1 MVGNGVVAIWEL
13 GMKFYGR
20 EKEIDELRHQRDI
33 SRKFAR
39 FTVVTGRR
47 RIGKTQLI
55 RQAFDDG
62 VSPYVHL
69 VITKKQRRS
78 NV

>member
-39 FTVVTGRR
+39 FTV
-47 RIGKTQLI
+47 L
-55 RQAFDDG
+55 
-62 VSPYVHL
+62 Y
-69 VITKKQRRS
+69 
-78 NV
+78 